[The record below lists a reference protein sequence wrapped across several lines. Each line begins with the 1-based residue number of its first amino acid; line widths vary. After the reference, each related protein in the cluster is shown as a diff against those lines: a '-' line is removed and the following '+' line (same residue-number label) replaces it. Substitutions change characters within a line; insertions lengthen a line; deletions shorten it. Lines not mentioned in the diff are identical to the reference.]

1 MSKKQATLD
10 HIGTDVLVI
19 GGGNA
24 ALTAAITAR
33 ELGLK
38 VLVLESSPIEVRG
51 GNSRHTRNIR
61 YIHDAANS
69 FLTGPYLEEE
79 CYNDLLMVTKGNTTE
94 KMARLVIRGSY
105 NVGDWMMAR
114 GCRFQPAMRGTLH
127 LSRTNAFFRGGGKAL
142 INAYHETC
150 RRLGAQVMYD
160 TEALDLEVTN
170 GTCTAVH
177 ARGPKGEYLIRLRSV
192 VLASGGYQGNRAWL
206 REAWGPTADNFLIR
220 GTPHDKG
227 VMLKA
232 MMEKGAKTIG
242 DPTQGHC
249 VAIDGRA
256 PKFDGGICT
265 RLDCVPFGIVVNRN
279 GQRFYNEGEEFWP
292 KRYAIWGRL
301 VAGQPDQIGYVFIDA
316 KSINLFMPSVFPPL
330 ESDTVSGLAEQM
342 DLEPGA
348 VEETVRAFNAS
359 TKPGSFNPG
368 ELDGLATE
376 GLDPPKTNW
385 ARPLDTPPYYGYTL
399 RPGITFTYLSLVI
412 NEQAR
417 VVQQDDTPFNNIF
430 AAGEITSGNVLGQ
443 GYMAGFGMTIGTVF
457 GRLAGKEA
465 ATCLM
470 N

>member
-1 MSKKQATLD
+1 MSEKQATLE
-10 HIGTDVLVI
+10 HISTDVLVV

-94 KMARLVIRGSY
+94 NMARLVIRGSH

-142 INAYHETC
+142 VNAYHETC
-150 RRLGAQVMYD
+150 RRLGVRVMYD

-170 GTCTAVH
+170 GTCTAVR
-177 ARGPKGEYLIRLRSV
+177 ARGPAGEYLIRLRSV
-192 VLASGGYQGNRAWL
+192 VLASGGYQGNKTWL
-206 REAWGPTADNFLIR
+206 REAWGPTSDNFLIR
-220 GTPHDKG
+220 GTPYDKG
-227 VMLKA
+227 AMLKA

-265 RLDCVPFGIVVNRN
+265 RLDCVPFGIVVNKN
-279 GQRFYNEGEEFWP
+279 GRRFYNEGEEFWP

-330 ESDTVSGLAEQM
+330 ESGTIGGLAEQM
-342 DLEPGA
+342 GLEPTL

-368 ELDGLATE
+368 ELDGLATD

-417 VVQQDDTPFNNIF
+417 VVRQDDTPFNNIF

-443 GYMAGFGMTIGTVF
+443 GYMAGFGITIGTVF